1 MEYIINKG
9 MRMSER
15 QVLLRNLP
23 AVDRVLRE
31 EVLQALAGQLS
42 ADILSEAVQNQITF
56 LRRQL
61 LSDGASADTSAALEP
76 AAIAQAAATY
86 CRDLLKPSLRKVI
99 NATGTLLHTN
109 LGRAPLA
116 PQAMRAIDDVASGY
130 STLEMDMN
138 NGKRGERYSHVE
150 SLLCRLTGAE
160 AALVVNNNAGAVLL
174 ALTAL
179 GRGHEAIVS
188 RGELVEIGGA
198 FRIPEVM
205 EAGGVLLREVGST
218 NRTHRRD
225 YVGAINEQTA
235 ILLKVHTSN
244 YRIVG
249 FSGEVTS
256 AELVE
261 LGREHQLIVMEDLGS
276 GLLTDLSSYGLAP
289 EPTVGEV
296 VRSGVDVVT
305 FSGDKLLGGPQAG
318 LIVGR
323 KDLIRK
329 IARHPLARALRID
342 KLTLAAL
349 EATLRLYLQPLRACS
364 EVPVLSMFAAD
375 AQQQKN
381 RCEAL
386 LQRLQEEPVAAE
398 VSLVEDV
405 ARIGGGAMPLT
416 ELGDWAIAIRP
427 HHISVAELAARL
439 RDYTPALIARIRD
452 DALLVNLR
460 AVFAAEDNLLAQI
473 IVAALPGEK
482 PC

>member
-1 MEYIINKG
+1 
-9 MRMSER
+9 MSE
-15 QVLLRNLP
+15 QKNLLRNLP

-31 EVLQALAGQLS
+31 AVLQALLEQLS
-42 ADILSEAVQNQITF
+42 TGIVTETVQNQINY

-61 LSDGASADTSAALEP
+61 VSDGVSKVSGTDLEP
-76 AAIAQAAATY
+76 AAIAQVAATY

-116 PQAMRAIDDVASGY
+116 PQALRAIHDVAGGY
-130 STLEMDMN
+130 STLEMDMS

-150 SLLCRLTGAE
+150 DLLCRLTGAE

-179 GRGHEAIVS
+179 GRGREAIVS

-225 YVGAINEQTA
+225 YVQAVSEQTA

-249 FSGEVTS
+249 FHGEVTS

-276 GLLTDLSSYGLAP
+276 GLLTDLSSYGLAA

-296 VRSGVDVVT
+296 VHSGVDVVT

-329 IARHPLARALRID
+329 IAKHPLARALRID

-349 EATLRLYLQPLRACS
+349 EATLRLYLQPRQAAS
-364 EVPVLSMFAAD
+364 KVPVLAMFAAESL
-375 AQQQKN
+375 QQKG
-381 RCEAL
+381 RCETL
-386 LQRLQEEPVAAE
+386 RQRLLEEQAAAE
-398 VSLVEDV
+398 VTLIEDV
-405 ARIGGGAMPLT
+405 ARVGGGAMPLT
-416 ELGDWAIAIRP
+416 ELTDWAVAIRP
-427 HHISVAELAARL
+427 YHISVAELAARL
-439 RDYTPALIARIRD
+439 RNYTPALIARLRD

-460 AVFAAEDNLLAQI
+460 AVFAAEDCLLAQLL
-473 IVAALPGEK
+473 VAALAGDES
-482 PC
+482 C